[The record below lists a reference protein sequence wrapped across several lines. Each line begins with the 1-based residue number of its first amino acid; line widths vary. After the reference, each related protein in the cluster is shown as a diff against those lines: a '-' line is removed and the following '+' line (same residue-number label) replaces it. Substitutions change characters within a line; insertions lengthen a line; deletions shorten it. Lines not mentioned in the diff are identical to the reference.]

1 VQPAIPEVAS
11 VPVKETPREWLYQP
25 FESGTRAGAA
35 ATAVGAAASYWRP
48 NEAVP
53 TLPALSVQL
62 PATDA
67 LAESGLEYD
76 FVAEQEAIPEVP
88 SAPENETES
97 AWLYQPFESAGR
109 DGAAVTV
116 GAVLSTLIVLVTVV
130 VPPSLDAE
138 QVKVWA
144 VVSEL
149 IVAASQP
156 LVERITDSGSTT
168 VQFSVAFVVYQLFAP
183 SVPKM
188 TGVTCGGV
196 GSPGVLG
203 SPTAPDVGSST
214 PRTRTRA
221 AA

>member
-1 VQPAIPEVAS
+1 VQPAMPEVPS
-11 VPVKETPREWLYQP
+11 VPVNETPSAWLYQP
-25 FESGTRAGAA
+25 FESGVRAG
-35 ATAVGAAASYWRP
+35 TAVTPVGAVASYWSP

-67 LAESGLEYD
+67 LAESGLEYG
-76 FVAEQEAIPEVP
+76 FVAEQESMPEVP

-116 GAVLSTLIVLVTVV
+116 GAVLSALIVLVTVD
-130 VPPSLDAE
+130 VPPSLVAE
-138 QVKVWA
+138 HVKVA
-144 VVSEL
+144 PVVSDA
-149 IVAASQP
+149 IVVASQP
-156 LVERITDSGSTT
+156 LVDRITDSGSTT
-168 VQFSVAFVVYQLFAP
+168 VQFRVTLVVYQPFVP

-196 GSPGVLG
+196 GSSAVFG
-203 SPTAPDVGSST
+203 SPTAPGVGSSA
-214 PRTRTRA
+214 PRARA
-221 AA
+221 ATAA